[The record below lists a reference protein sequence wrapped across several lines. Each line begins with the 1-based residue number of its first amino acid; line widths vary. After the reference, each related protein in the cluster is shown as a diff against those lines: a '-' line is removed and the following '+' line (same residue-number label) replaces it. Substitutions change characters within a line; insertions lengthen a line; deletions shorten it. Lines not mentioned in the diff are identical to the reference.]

1 MKRRRHEGRLDRGPG
16 MKGCHEMSDFGAW
29 TLLPTAI
36 VFTLAM
42 ASRRP
47 IESLL
52 AGAIFGLIMLNG
64 WGFAPPFAEVSLRVM
79 TDESVAW
86 IFLVCGFMGS
96 LIALLMK
103 SGAMNAFIHAA
114 ERAIRS
120 RASALFVTWG
130 LGVALFVDDYLNS
143 MAVGATM
150 QKITDKYRVS
160 RDMLAYVVDSTAAPA
175 SVLVPISTWAVFFG
189 VLLET
194 NDVAAEGSGVLTYI
208 QSIPYMLYPWFAILL
223 VPLVIFGIVPVFG
236 PMKEAE
242 RRAAA
247 SAAAASEIA
256 APSADADVV
265 FDLEPEHDGPMSDA
279 RQTLLTWILI
289 VSMASLV
296 GFTIYFDLDFLTGIY
311 CALGVTIALLVATRS
326 MAPAK
331 VTRNSIGGFIWM
343 IEPMAIIF
351 AAFAL
356 KDVNDQLGMPQYVIG
371 LVEPYMTAQS
381 LPVIAFV
388 TMAALSFTTGS
399 NWGIFVITVPIVVA
413 LARAV
418 DADMTLVIGA
428 TLSAS
433 TFGSHACFYSDA
445 TVLTAQA
452 TGTTPMRHAFT
463 QLPYAMIAAAAAAIG
478 FAALGYAMG

>member
-1 MKRRRHEGRLDRGPG
+1 MPETGIDAGTAL
-16 MKGCHEMSDFGAW
+16 GAW
-29 TLLPTAI
+29 SLLPTAV

-42 ASRRP
+42 VSRRP

-52 AGAIFGLIMLNG
+52 AGGILGLIMLNG

-103 SGAMNAFIHAA
+103 SGAMNAFIHTA
-114 ERAIRS
+114 EKAIRS
-120 RASALFVTWG
+120 RVSALFVTWV

-175 SVLVPISTWAVFFG
+175 SVLIPISTWAVFFG
-189 VLLET
+189 VLLED
-194 NDVAAEGSGVLTYI
+194 NKVAPEGEGVLYYI
-208 QSIPYMLYPWFAILL
+208 QAIPFMFYPLAAIFL
-223 VPLVIFGIVPVFG
+223 VPLVIFGLVPIFG
-236 PMKEAE
+236 PMKKAEA
-242 RRAAA
+242 RAQA
-247 SAAAASEIA
+247 SS
-256 APSADADVV
+256 APSLAQSESADV
-265 FDLEPEHDGPMSDA
+265 FDLEPDDKTPPSA
-279 RQTLLTWILI
+279 KRQTFLTWLLI
-289 VSMASLV
+289 ISMVSLV
-296 GFTIYFDLDFLTGIY
+296 GFTVYFDLDFLTGIY
-311 CALGVTIALLVATRS
+311 CALGVTIALLVISRS
-326 MAPAK
+326 MAPAN

-351 AAFAL
+351 AAFVL
-356 KDVNDQLGMPQYVIG
+356 KDVNDQLGMPQYVIA

-388 TMAALSFTTGS
+388 TMALLSFTTGS

-418 DADMTLVIGA
+418 EADMVLIIGA

-463 QLPYAMIAAAAAAIG
+463 QLPYALIAASVAAIG
-478 FAALGYAMG
+478 YIIIGFG